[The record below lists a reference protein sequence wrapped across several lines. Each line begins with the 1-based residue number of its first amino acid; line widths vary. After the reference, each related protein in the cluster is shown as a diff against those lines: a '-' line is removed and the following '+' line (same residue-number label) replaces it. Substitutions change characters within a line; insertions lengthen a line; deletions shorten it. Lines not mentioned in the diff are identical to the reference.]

1 MSLSA
6 LTSAQLVIVYSR
18 TYEDYKPHSKSLLSR
33 KTSPC
38 TTSKDY
44 KPHFFSIEEYSI
56 FVSMAQFRWKVFRAL
71 ARVVN
76 HFEVTIYIFRSL
88 ES

>member
-1 MSLSA
+1 MKTIN
-6 LTSAQLVIVYSR
+6 LTQKVCCQERQVRAQLQ
-18 TYEDYKPHSKSLLSR
+18 
-33 KTSPC
+33 
-38 TTSKDY
+38 KDY

-56 FVSMAQFRWKVFRAL
+56 FVSMAQFQGKVFRAL